1 VETPTTFKLGDVV
14 EAEVI
19 GLQSYGAFV
28 KFVGDQKGLIHISEV
43 KSGYTRN
50 IGDELKVG
58 DKIKAKVIDIDEY
71 NGKISLSIRAL
82 ENNPKQHHHKK
93 HFFTNSRENIG
104 FASIEKNEAAWIE
117 EHKKFLENR
126 EN

>member
-1 VETPTTFKLGDVV
+1 VETPTSYKLGDIV

-43 KSGYTRN
+43 KSGYTKN
-50 IGDELKVG
+50 ISYELKVG

-104 FASIEKNEAAWIE
+104 FSSIEKQMPRWIE
-117 EHKKFLENR
+117 EHKDYLEHR
-126 EN
+126 EK